1 MNRLVLILLLI
12 LQQSVTAQTVNTISL
27 GGDGVDG
34 NFRSVGF
41 TVKLDLKKSFTKY
54 DIAVNSAY
62 RWSKQSKYGTSDLLQ
77 FEDEPYLS
85 ANLAKKIGKLKFIGF
100 TENQRSY
107 LRSIDLRSS
116 LGLGLGY
123 SIGKD
128 SLYDISISEIVLP
141 EYYWSSD
148 NRVYNNSTVRA
159 STRLRVDINKWRVK
173 ISSTTMFQPAVFSTR
188 AVSFAN
194 NLTVRSTNSFD
205 FQVSKKAAIGLLY
218 ALTYDGYPYYIN
230 KAIKPL
236 QQTASIMLKYKF

>member
-1 MNRLVLILLLI
+1 M
-12 LQQSVTAQTVNTISL
+12 
-27 GGDGVDG
+27 
-34 NFRSVGF
+34 
-41 TVKLDLKKSFTKY
+41 
-54 DIAVNSAY
+54 AVNSTY

-123 SIGKD
+123 SIVKE
-128 SLYDISISEIVLP
+128 SLYDISISEIILP

-159 STRLRVDINKWRVK
+159 STRVKIDITKWKIK
-173 ISSTTMFQPAVFSTR
+173 ISSTTLFQPAVFSTR
-188 AVSFAN
+188 AVSFAS

-205 FQVSKKAAIGLLY
+205 FHVSKKTTVGLLY
-218 ALTYDGYPYYIN
+218 SLTYDGYPYYIN